1 MSNNDIKDQIVKEV
15 KGLLAEQT
23 AIILDAVD
31 QKIKSLDL
39 SFNQKLDNLITTLDS
54 FLKRMTDMEEEFTMM
69 RHDLSRVKKVI
80 KEKLGVDL

>member
-54 FLKRMTDMEEEFTMM
+54 FLKRMTDMEE
-69 RHDLSRVKKVI
+69 
-80 KEKLGVDL
+80 